1 MCLFG
6 WGMGQFTPQTTL
18 FFCID
23 CHCILLY
30 KKQAWVLLTHYTGQE
45 SLNLKTSNM
54 PKDPWFWRANLS
66 FSNKRFGTIFLP
78 IKISHNYSKFQI
90 CKGNLI
96 MVLVLHFC
104 IGICMSMD
112 NGYGNELPLKIIFDP
127 LHIIYSV
134 LVKIFRITKY
144 SMLLKIKINKQHS
157 AYFTTPICICKGL
170 IVSVIKN
177 SYPCIWG
184 HVFEFPFP

>member
-6 WGMGQFTPQTTL
+6 WGMGQFTPQTTTL

-30 KKQAWVLLTHYTGQE
+30 KKQAWVWLTHYTRQE

-54 PKDPWFWRANLS
+54 PKDPWFWRANLP

-90 CKGNLI
+90 CKCNLI
-96 MVLVLHFC
+96 MVLVLHF
-104 IGICMSMD
+104 
-112 NGYGNELPLKIIFDP
+112 F
-127 LHIIYSV
+127 V
-134 LVKIFRITKY
+134 LVYACLWTMGMVMSCLWKY
-144 SMLLKIKINKQHS
+144 YLTLYK
-157 AYFTTPICICKGL
+157 
-170 IVSVIKN
+170 
-177 SYPCIWG
+177 SYIPCWWRYLESPNI
-184 HVFEFPFP
+184 PCS